1 MEGTE
6 RSEEIIRTPGS
17 SAQPGSHP
25 ESPVQP
31 RRRSS
36 RRRSSSSSSASPAR
50 RGLRAGYFALASLW
64 GCLAGTGVLVVGL
77 SVLGRPLRLGPTV
90 AVFLGLAVILSVV
103 GGLLTAAAYRAAS
116 RRYR

>member
-1 MEGTE
+1 MGEHETE
-6 RSEEIIRTPGS
+6 RHEESVESES
-17 SAQPGSHP
+17 
-25 ESPVQP
+25 ESPRRP

-36 RRRSSSSSSASPAR
+36 RPGSSSKSSASRSR
-50 RGLRAGYFALASLW
+50 RGLRAGYFALASIW

-77 SVLGRPLRLGPTV
+77 SALGKPIRLGTTI
-90 AVFLGLAVILSVV
+90 AGFLGLAMLLAVV

>member
-1 MEGTE
+1 MEETK
-6 RSEEIIRTPGS
+6 RSEGIIRTPGS
-17 SAQPGSHP
+17 SARPGSHP
-25 ESPVQP
+25 ESPAQP

-36 RRRSSSSSSASPAR
+36 RQRSSTRSSASAAR

-77 SVLGRPLRLGPTV
+77 SAIGRPLRLGPTV
-90 AVFLGLAVILSVV
+90 AAFLGLAVIIAIV